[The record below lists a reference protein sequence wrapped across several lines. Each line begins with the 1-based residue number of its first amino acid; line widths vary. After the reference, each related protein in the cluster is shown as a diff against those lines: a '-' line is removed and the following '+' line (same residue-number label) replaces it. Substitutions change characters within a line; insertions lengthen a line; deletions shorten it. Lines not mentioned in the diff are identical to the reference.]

1 MKVFFRR
8 IFWVCTLVSA
18 LLLSGCGRKETLQL
32 TAVDTAMGTVIQQS
46 IYAVGEGEYTS
57 RIKDMILQLEEGT
70 LSWRLKSSELYK
82 VNLAAGSAESVELSQ
97 ELSQIL
103 EQCLILSRDTEGAFD
118 VTIGAVA
125 QKWDIDGWASGVRTG
140 EFQAPDSS
148 ELSAALEQCGFQK
161 VELQYKEDGEPAF
174 ISLEEGV
181 ALDLGA
187 IGKGVSLDRIREY
200 LETEVS
206 VTGAVISVGGS
217 ILTYGEK
224 PDGTSWRVG
233 IMDPF
238 DTSRNLGVLTL
249 TGTWCISTSGD
260 YERFVE
266 SCGVR
271 YHHILDPFTGC
282 PVDNEL
288 TSVTV
293 LTDQGMLSDALST
306 ACFVLGRER
315 GLVLAQQYGAE
326 ALFVEKD
333 GSITMTSGMEG
344 YVVFPIE

>member
-1 MKVFFRR
+1 MKVFF
-8 IFWVCTLVSA
+8 IKKFCVCLLA
-18 LLLSGCGRKETLQL
+18 LSFLLGGCGRKETLQL
-32 TAVDTAMGTVIQQS
+32 TAVDTAMGTVIQQN
-46 IYAVGEGEYTS
+46 IYAVREGEYTGEIQE
-57 RIKDMILQLEEGT
+57 RILELEEGI
-70 LSWRLKSSELYK
+70 LSWRIKSSELYE
-82 VNLAAGSAESVELSQ
+82 VNLAAGSGESVELSP

-103 EQCLILSRDTEGAFD
+103 EQCLVLSQDTEGAFD

-125 QKWDIDGWASGVRTG
+125 RMWDIDGWASGARTG

-148 ELSAALEQCGFQK
+148 ELKTVLDQCGFQRVK
-161 VELQYKEDGEPAF
+161 LQFPEDGKPAV

-181 ALDLGA
+181 SIDLGA
-187 IGKGVSLDRIREY
+187 IGKGLALDRIREY
-200 LETEVS
+200 LETEAS

-224 PDGTSWRVG
+224 PDGTPWRVG

-238 DTSRNLGVLTL
+238 DTSRNLGVLML
-249 TGTWCISTSGD
+249 TGSFCVSTSGD

-266 SCGVR
+266 TGGVR
-271 YHHILDPFTGC
+271 YHHILDPFTGY

-293 LTDQGMLSDALST
+293 VTDQGMLSDALST

-315 GLVLAQQYGAE
+315 GLVLAKQYGVE

-333 GSITMTSGMEG
+333 GSIAMTPGMERL
-344 YVVFPIE
+344 YQNTP